1 VLRNSPEA
9 ITIPERGNMNESIVS
24 IDESQLDKEWLN
36 QPGKMED
43 HCKALAGAKEILAHR
58 KAKLSVIEAEV
69 EFIIRA
75 NPKKF
80 IKGSTTERTV
90 KAATLLHPRY
100 QKGQRRV
107 IVSQKNVD
115 MIQATVTALDHR
127 KKALENLV
135 TLHGQS
141 YFSTPRVKNNE
152 TFQGDMSLRKKDRI
166 KKKLKKYK
174 PKGHD
179 V

>member
-1 VLRNSPEA
+1 
-9 ITIPERGNMNESIVS
+9 MNDSIVS

-43 HCKALAGAKEILAHR
+43 HCKLLAEAKERLAIR
-58 KAKLSVIEAEV
+58 KAALSVIEAEV

-75 NPKKF
+75 KPKKF

-141 YFSTPRVKNNE
+141 YFSTPRVKSEHNFKFSE
-152 TFQGDMSLRKKDRI
+152 EVDREKKKRRN
-166 KKKLKKYK
+166 KKLKKYK